1 MVVRTHRGVEMLMNT
16 RRKLIAQIGRS
27 LLLLIV
33 TISVCGQVGAK
44 SKSTQCGGGVLRSTV
59 EKKIRAIVV
68 KQLRVDPEKVI
79 AKARFVDDL
88 GADSLDAVELV
99 MSFEDAFDIEIP
111 DIDAEKIV
119 TVQDAVDYICS
130 HVIARE

>member
-1 MVVRTHRGVEMLMNT
+1 VVVRTHQGVEMLMNT
-16 RRKLIAQIGRS
+16 RRKFMAQTGKS

-33 TISVCGQVGAK
+33 TISLCGQVGAK
-44 SKSTQCGGGVLRSTV
+44 SKSKQCGGVVLRSTV

-68 KQLRVDPEKVI
+68 EQLGVDPEKVI

-111 DIDAEKIV
+111 DRDAEKIV

-130 HVIARE
+130 HVKARK